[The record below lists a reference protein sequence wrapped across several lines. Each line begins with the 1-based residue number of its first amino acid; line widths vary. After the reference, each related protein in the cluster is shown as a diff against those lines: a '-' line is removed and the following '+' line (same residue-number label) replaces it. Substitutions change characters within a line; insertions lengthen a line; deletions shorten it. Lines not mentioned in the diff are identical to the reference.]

1 MLIKIV
7 GDSVGFFTIVP
18 IDLKQKNITASN
30 KTAFIVQASI
40 RVPIIVHVLI

>member
-18 IDLKQKNITASN
+18 IDLKQKNITGQIKLLS
-30 KTAFIVQASI
+30 
-40 RVPIIVHVLI
+40 